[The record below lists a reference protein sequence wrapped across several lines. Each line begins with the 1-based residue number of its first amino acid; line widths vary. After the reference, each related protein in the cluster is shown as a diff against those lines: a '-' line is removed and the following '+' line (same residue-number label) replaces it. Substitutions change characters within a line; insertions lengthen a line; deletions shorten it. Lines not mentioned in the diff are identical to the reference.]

1 MKYSELR
8 NVIRNPYF
16 TLQEVR
22 LRGGDIIP
30 SQLTFWRKEG
40 FIDQLKRGVYFFTD
54 RASDICKEEIAFVLY
69 EPSYISV
76 ELALKRYGLI
86 PEMVYS
92 ITSVTTRTTRRFS
105 NSLGSFIYH
114 HITPRL
120 FFGYSV
126 QETRFGKYL
135 FAEPEKALL
144 DYLHLN
150 QDTLDTFDAIKEI
163 RINPEE
169 FASRIDKKKLKD
181 YARAFQS
188 SKIDRLLDFL
198 LSYVHT

>member
-8 NVIRNPYF
+8 NLIRSPYF

-22 LRGGDIIP
+22 LRGGEIIP

-40 FIDQLKRGVYFFTD
+40 FINQLKRGVYLFTD
-54 RASDICKEEIAFVLY
+54 RAGEISKEEIAFILY
-69 EPSYISV
+69 KPNYISV
-76 ELALKRYGLI
+76 EFALKRYGLI

-114 HITPRL
+114 HIAPRL
-120 FFGYSV
+120 FFGYTA
-126 QETRFGKYL
+126 QETRYGKYL
-135 FAEPEKALL
+135 FAEPEKAIL

-150 QDTLDTFDAIKEI
+150 QDMLDTADAIKEI
-163 RINPEE
+163 RINSEE
-169 FASRIDKKKLKD
+169 FALRIDQKKLTD

-188 SKIDRLLDFL
+188 PKINRILVLL
-198 LSYVHT
+198 LSYVHA